1 MADAVALIGT
11 WRMVSW
17 TREFVATGE
26 TSDAMGPN
34 PIGYVA
40 YHADGRMMAF
50 VLNRD
55 RPSLS
60 RAGPSDDEKV
70 RLFDTML
77 AYCATYTVH
86 DDKVI
91 HHVDAAWNPLWLG
104 DLIRPYKLDGDQLTL
119 KDAPSKDPATGQD
132 VIYQI
137 VFERV
142 RNSN

>member
-1 MADAVALIGT
+1 
-11 WRMVSW
+11 
-17 TREFVATGE
+17 
-26 TSDAMGPN
+26 
-34 PIGYVA
+34 
-40 YHADGRMMAF
+40 
-50 VLNRD
+50 
-55 RPSLS
+55 
-60 RAGPSDDEKV
+60 
-70 RLFDTML
+70 ML

-104 DLIRPYKLDGDQLTL
+104 DLIRPYRLDGDQLTL